1 MAESEF
7 ITIKAN
13 VDQCLNFFNG
23 LDVNK
28 KAIKKKILSSVG
40 TGAKQAVKRNYGSI
54 LHRKSGTLYKS
65 IFSKVKWDGTG
76 VYVSNRAN
84 SGKPTGKDGRN
95 ARYGFMLA
103 SGYTVEAKTSKGL
116 TFNVNGKWVRT
127 HSVTVAPKDWV
138 EPAVVRYARSAEC
151 ENRMETTFQK
161 QIDYWE
167 KRITGRVT
175 R

>member
-1 MAESEF
+1 MSEF
-7 ITIKAN
+7 ITVKA
-13 VDQCLNFFNG
+13 DIDECLNFFSG
-23 LDVNK
+23 LDVNR
-28 KAIKKKILSSVG
+28 KAIKNKLLSAVG
-40 TGAKQAVKRNYGSI
+40 TGAKQAVKRNYGAT
-54 LHRKSGTLYKS
+54 LRRRTGTLYKS

-103 SGYTVEAKTSKGL
+103 AGYTVEAKTPKGL
-116 TFNVNGKWVRT
+116 TFNINGKWVRK

-138 EPAVVRYARSAEC
+138 EPAVIRYARSADC
-151 ENRMETTFQK
+151 SSRMETAFQK

-167 KRITGRVT
+167 RRITGRVT